1 MKKVLFVSN
10 VLSHIHAFHL
20 PYIKWFQDHGY
31 EVHVMANNNGQQT
44 EGFDRYYD
52 VKIIRSPFSL
62 GNIAAYRDAKRII
75 EEENYDV
82 VHCHTPMG
90 GVIGRLASKGI
101 RKRGAKVLYTAHGF
115 HFYNGAPLINWLLYY
130 TMEKSLVKNTDAIVT
145 INTEDHAR
153 LEKMIGKRLCRPYY
167 VKGVGIDTG
176 RFFPSPQEL
185 REQKKEA
192 NGYGGK
198 ILMFYAAEFIKR
210 KNHAFLIE
218 NFAKVAAEYP
228 NAMLLLAGK
237 GPLQE
242 KMEQLV
248 RRLSLEDRVQFLGFR
263 RDIPEL
269 LSMVD
274 INLST
279 SLQEGLPINVVEG
292 VASGCPELVSD
303 IRGNIDLVQDG
314 YNGFVYRG
322 GQADDFCQKA
332 AQLLRDAQLREQ
344 MSRNNLEQIKEL
356 DIQVLV
362 EQMADIYTETL
373 KESVHI
379 ETV

>member
-62 GNIAAYRDAKRII
+62 GNIKAYRDAKRII

-101 RKRGAKVLYTAHGF
+101 RKRGAKVIYTAHGF

-176 RFFPSPQEL
+176 RFFPSPQEI

-198 ILMFYAAEFIKR
+198 ILLFYAAEFIKR
-210 KNHAFLIE
+210 KNHTFLIE

-303 IRGNIDLVQDG
+303 IRGNIDIVQDG

-322 GQADDFCQKA
+322 GQADDFCRKA
-332 AQLLRDAQLREQ
+332 AQLLGNAQLREQ